1 MAPDD
6 EGILMF
12 KTTLYLDAQ
21 TRQALRSLAAHEGRT
36 QTSVLREAVARY
48 AKFAGVEAL
57 EGQLPP
63 GLDAYRSG
71 DASLAANTR
80 ATVRRAAAARGLRR
94 GA

>member
-1 MAPDD
+1 
-6 EGILMF
+6 MF

-36 QTSVLREAVARY
+36 QTTVLREAVARY
-48 AKFAGVEAL
+48 AKSAGAAAL
-57 EGQLPP
+57 EGNLPP
-63 GLDAYRSG
+63 GLGAYRSG
-71 DASLAANTR
+71 KASMAANAR

>member
-1 MAPDD
+1 
-6 EGILMF
+6 MF

-36 QTSVLREAVARY
+36 QTSVLSEAVARY
-48 AKFAGVEAL
+48 AQFASSEAL
-57 EGQLPP
+57 AGNLPP
-63 GLDAYRSG
+63 GLGAYRSG

-80 ATVRRAAAARGLRR
+80 ATVRQAAAGGGLRR